1 MDILGS
7 IDWSLLSEV
16 SFKIFVA
23 FILSGMI
30 GLEREVV
37 RRPAGIKTHTLICIS
52 ATLIMSLGIY
62 MNELFPET
70 ASDPTRLPAQILAG
84 IGFVGAG
91 TILSNGM
98 TVKGVTTAASLLAT
112 TCIGLAVGAGFYEG
126 AVIATIFVFLILCFG
141 IPTQRIVSKTFKKT
155 VIAVTSKNVTGT
167 LGRVQEILENSG
179 LEVFHIKQRRNYKDK
194 SVTIKYKV
202 NYDGNMSKSELF
214 KQLKSIEGVTEVDFA
229 KRISD

>member
-7 IDWSLLSEV
+7 VDWSILAKFSL
-16 SFKIFVA
+16 KIFVA
-23 FILSGMI
+23 FILSGII

-52 ATLIMSLGIY
+52 ATLVMSLGIY

-126 AVIATIFVFLILCFG
+126 AVVTTIFVFLVLCLG
-141 IPTQRIVSKTFKKT
+141 TPAQKVISKNFKKT
-155 VIAVTSKNVTGT
+155 VIAVTSKNLTGT
-167 LGRVQEILENSG
+167 LSKAQEVLEEND
-179 LEVFHIKQRRNYKDK
+179 LEVFSVKQIRNYTDRT
-194 SVTIKYKV
+194 VTIKFRVKYESS
-202 NYDGNMSKSELF
+202 MSKSDLF
-214 KQLKSIEGVTEVDFA
+214 KQLKEIEGVTEVDFA